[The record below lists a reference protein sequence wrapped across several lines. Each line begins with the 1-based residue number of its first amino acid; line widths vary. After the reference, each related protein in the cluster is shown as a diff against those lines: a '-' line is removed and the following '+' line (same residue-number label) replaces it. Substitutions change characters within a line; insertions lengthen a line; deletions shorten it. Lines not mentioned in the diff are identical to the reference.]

1 LVDVDNLKEI
11 ARQVRIDTLKIIHH
25 AQSGHCGGSL
35 SATDIL
41 TVLYYYKMRID
52 PKNPKWPDR
61 DRLVLSKGHAAPAVF
76 VLLAMKGFYPM
87 KELEGFRLTD
97 GNLQGTVSIHNPGGD
112 MTTGSLGQY
121 LSVAAGMAFAGRLD
135 GKDYKVYA
143 VLGDG
148 EMQEGQVW
156 EAAMTAGHHKLGNLV
171 AILDYNKVQMCGSV
185 EQTVNIDDPG
195 AKFSAFGWNVIRIDG
210 HDIEAIVQALDNI
223 PNDPHG
229 TPTIIVADTI
239 KGKGVSFMEG
249 KYQWHG
255 GAPDDE
261 QLKTALAELGGVE

>member
-1 LVDVDNLKEI
+1 MPDLRYLKEV
-11 ARQVRIDTLKIIHH
+11 AREVRIETLKIIHH
-25 AQSGHCGGSL
+25 AQSGHCGGCL

-41 TVLYYYKMRID
+41 TVLYYDQMRID
-52 PKNPKWPDR
+52 PKNPKWEDR
-61 DRLVLSKGHAAPAVF
+61 DRLVLSKGHAAPTVF
-76 VLLAMKGFYPM
+76 VLLAMKGFYP
-87 KELEGFRLTD
+87 KEELEGFRQTH

-121 LSVAAGMAFAGRLD
+121 LSVGAGMAFAGRLD
-135 GKDYKVYA
+135 RKDYRVYV

-171 AILDYNKVQMCGSV
+171 AILDYNKVQMCGTV
-185 EQTVNIDDPG
+185 EETVSIEDPE
-195 AKFSAFGWNVIRIDG
+195 AKFRAFGWNVVRIDG
-210 HDIEAIVQALDNI
+210 HDIGAIAEALDEVPNI
-223 PNDPHG
+223 AHG
-229 TPTIIVADTI
+229 TPTLIIADTI

-255 GAPDDE
+255 GAPNDE
-261 QLKTALAELGGVE
+261 QLQQALAELGGAG